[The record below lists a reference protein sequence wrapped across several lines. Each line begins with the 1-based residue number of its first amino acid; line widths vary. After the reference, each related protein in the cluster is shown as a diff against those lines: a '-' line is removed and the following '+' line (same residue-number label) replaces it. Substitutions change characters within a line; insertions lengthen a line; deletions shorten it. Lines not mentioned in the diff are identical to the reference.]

1 MSKDSRR
8 RWTAQQK
15 LAIVD
20 EVRKGGASVSGVCRK
35 HDIAPTLFYEWENKI
50 KQAAVEALTPQKQRR
65 PQSKDPT
72 NAEAEIQRLKGIIAE
87 IAEENLK
94 LKKGLWP

>member
-1 MSKDSRR
+1 MSKDTRR
-8 RWTAQQK
+8 RWTAQEK

-20 EVRKGGASVSGVCRK
+20 EVRKGGASVSGACRK
-35 HDIAPTLFYEWENKI
+35 HDISPTLFYEWENKI

-65 PQSKDPT
+65 SNSKEPT
-72 NAEAEIQRLKGIIAE
+72 DAEAEIQRLKGVIAE

-94 LKKGLWP
+94 LKKGRWP